1 MTAVAAVTVEAQ
13 VEAGTISRSTAAAA
27 AAAVDPRAISYGRG
41 VPLRPR
47 PAQSRDG
54 GPTTG

>member
-1 MTAVAAVTVEAQ
+1 VEAQ
-13 VEAGTISRSTAAAA
+13 VEAGAISRSTAAAA

-47 PAQSRDG
+47 PAQSRG
-54 GPTTG
+54 GGLTVG